1 MLRSLIIL
9 LVILFGVWL
18 VRREI
23 RRVRARPDGTTS
35 PSVAAMKPCAYCG
48 VHVPVSQG
56 VSADG
61 RFFCSEE
68 HRRTALP
75 S

>member
-23 RRVRARPDGTTS
+23 RRVRTRPDGAS
-35 PSVAAMKPCAYCG
+35 GPSVAAMKACAYCG
-48 VHVPVSQG
+48 VHVPVGQG

-61 RFFCSEE
+61 RFFCSEA
-68 HRRTALP
+68 HRRTVSP